1 MRGPGLLA
9 TVLALLLVAPL
20 LVAPA
25 AQPAQARTA
34 PVRCAPR
41 KGSMQVAEPWA
52 QRRLDPKRVWPLTTG
67 EGVTV
72 AVIDSGVDLTHP
84 QIQVAKEVDYTGTGH
99 RDCVGHG
106 TAVAGIIAA
115 RYMKGVPFHGVA
127 PGVRLISLKQ
137 TNEEHGDPDTLAR
150 AIVGAADS
158 GAGVINV
165 SIQTQD
171 NPKLRQAV
179 AYALGKDAVIVAA
192 AGNTTAEDGTP
203 EAAYP
208 AAYPGVLAVGSA
220 TSDGRRA
227 DFSNT
232 ATPVSVLGPGQ
243 GITSTWPGRAYASG
257 LEGTSFAAPYV
268 AGVAALVR
276 ARHPELN
283 QERVRWRIVATADG
297 GVGTGTGAGMVNPL
311 LAVTAILPLEAV
323 DAPVIAPPAPAP
335 LPQGAVSR
343 AAPVDQGAIDLALA
357 IAAAALCG
365 AALIVAARVFV
376 PMGRRRGWRPG
387 REG

>member
-9 TVLALLLVAPL
+9 TVLALLLMAPP
-20 LVAPA
+20 AP
-25 AQPAQARTA
+25 PAQARAA

-72 AVIDSGVDLTHP
+72 AIIDSGVDLTHP
-84 QIQVAKEVDYTGTGH
+84 QLRVAKEVDYTGTGH

-115 RYMKGVPFHGVA
+115 QYVKGVPFVGVA

-137 TNEEHGDPDTLAR
+137 TNEENGDPDTLAR
-150 AIVGAADS
+150 AIVDAADA
-158 GAGVINV
+158 GADVINV
-165 SIQTQD
+165 SID
-171 NPKLRQAV
+171 AHDDPKLRQAV

-192 AGNTTAEDGTP
+192 AGNRTAEDGTP
-203 EAAYP
+203 EASYP

-220 TSDGRRA
+220 TPDGRRA

-232 ATPVSVLGPGQ
+232 ATPVGVLGPGQ
-243 GITSTWPGRAYASG
+243 AITSTWPGRAYMSG

-276 ARHPELN
+276 ARHPELS
-283 QERVRWRIVATADG
+283 QERVRWRITATADG

-335 LPQGAVSR
+335 LPQNAVSR
-343 AAPVDQGAIDLALA
+343 AAPVDQEAIDLALT
-357 IAAAALCG
+357 IAAAALCAVG
-365 AALIVAARVFV
+365 LIVAVRVFA
-376 PMGRRRGWRPG
+376 PMGRRRRWRPG

>member
-9 TVLALLLVAPL
+9 TVLALLLVAPP
-20 LVAPA
+20 AP
-25 AQPAQARTA
+25 PAQAHAA

-41 KGSMQVAEPWA
+41 KGSMQVAEPWG

-72 AVIDSGVDLTHP
+72 AIIDSGVDLTHP
-84 QIQVAKEVDYTGTGH
+84 QIHVAKSVDYTGTGH

-106 TAVAGIIAA
+106 TAGAGIIAA
-115 RYMKGVPFHGVA
+115 QYLKGVPFHGVA

-137 TNEEHGDPDTLAR
+137 TNEENGDPDTLSK
-150 AIVGAADS
+150 AIVDAADY
-158 GAGVINV
+158 GADVINI

-179 AYALGKDAVIVAA
+179 AYALGKDVVIVAA
-192 AGNTTAEDGTP
+192 AGNMTAEDGTP
-203 EAAYP
+203 EPAYP

-220 TSDGRRA
+220 TPDGRRA

-232 ATPVSVLGPGQ
+232 ATPVAVLGPGQ
-243 GITSTWPGRAYASG
+243 DITSTWPGRSYMGG

-276 ARHPELN
+276 ARHPKLN
-283 QERVRWRIVATADG
+283 QERVRWRITATADG
-297 GVGTGTGAGMVNPL
+297 GVGAGTGAGMVNPL

-335 LPQGAVSR
+335 LPPGAVSK
-343 AAPVDQGAIDLALA
+343 AAPVDQGAIDLALT
-357 IAAAALCG
+357 IAVAALC
-365 AALIVAARVFV
+365 AAGLIVAVRVFV

-387 REG
+387 RES

>member
-1 MRGPGLLA
+1 M
-9 TVLALLLVAPL
+9 LLVAS
-20 LVAPA
+20 AP
-25 AQPAQARTA
+25 PAQAHAA

-72 AVIDSGVDLTHP
+72 AIIDSGVDLTHP
-84 QIQVAKEVDYTGTGH
+84 QIHVAKAVDYTGTGH

-106 TAVAGIIAA
+106 TAGAGIIAA
-115 RYMKGVPFHGVA
+115 RYLKGVPFHGVA

-137 TNEEHGDPDTLAR
+137 TNEENGDVDTLAR
-150 AIVGAADS
+150 AIVDAADY
-158 GAGVINV
+158 GADVINV
-165 SIQTQD
+165 SIQAQD
-171 NPKLRQAV
+171 TPKLREAV

-192 AGNTTAEDGTP
+192 AGNTTADDGTP

-220 TSDGRRA
+220 APDGRRA

-232 ATPVSVLGPGQ
+232 ATPVAVLGPGQ
-243 GITSTWPGRAYASG
+243 DITSTWPGRSYRNG

-311 LAVTAILPLEAV
+311 LAVTAILPLEVA

-335 LPQGAVSR
+335 LSPDAVSR
-343 AAPVDQGAIDLALA
+343 AAPVDRKAIDLALT

-365 AALIVAARVFV
+365 VGLIVAVRMFV

>member
-1 MRGPGLLA
+1 MRGSGLLA
-9 TVLALLLVAPL
+9 TVLALLLVAPP
-20 LVAPA
+20 AP
-25 AQPAQARTA
+25 PAQARTA

-72 AVIDSGVDLTHP
+72 AIIDSGVDLTHP
-84 QIQVAKEVDYTGTGH
+84 QLRVAKAVDYTGTGH

-106 TAVAGIIAA
+106 TAIAGVIAA
-115 RYMKGVPFHGVA
+115 QYIKGVPFHGVA

-137 TNEEHGDPDTLAR
+137 TNEEHGDPGTLAR
-150 AIVGAADS
+150 AIVDAADF
-158 GAGVINV
+158 GADVINV

-179 AYALGKDAVIVAA
+179 AYAIGKDVVIVAA

-220 TSDGRRA
+220 IPDGRRA

-232 ATPVSVLGPGQ
+232 VTPVSVLGPGQ
-243 GITSTWPGRAYASG
+243 DITSTWPGRSYLSG
-257 LEGTSFAAPYV
+257 LEGTSFATPYV

-276 ARHPELN
+276 ARHPKLN
-283 QERVRWRIVATADG
+283 QERVRWRIAATADG
-297 GVGTGTGAGMVNPL
+297 GAGAGTGAGMVNPL
-311 LAVTAILPLEAV
+311 LAVTAILPDEAA

-335 LPQGAVSR
+335 LPQSAVSK
-343 AAPVDQGAIDLALA
+343 AAPVDREAINLALA
-357 IAAAALCG
+357 IAAAALSAVG
-365 AALIVAARVFV
+365 LIVAARVFV

-387 REG
+387 RQG